1 MILMGR
7 PSLSVISVMLL
18 PAAAMERRRLSSSS
32 VQKRGLLFGMV
43 MSLRPQEKK
52 AARCL
57 ALVDAQGQFEG
68 ASWNALAFNEDGFR
82 QPSLQDAFGNVMI
95 LGIFARRRGSN
106 LRKQAGPGPLLN
118 DFAEAETSTSGCPWN
133 PESPGEFS
141 CGGDASWLSCR
152 PVAV

>member
-1 MILMGR
+1 
-7 PSLSVISVMLL
+7 
-18 PAAAMERRRLSSSS
+18 
-32 VQKRGLLFGMV
+32 
-43 MSLRPQEKK
+43 
-52 AARCL
+52 L

-82 QPSLQDAFGNVMI
+82 QPSLQDDFGNVMI

-106 LRKQAGPGPLLN
+106 LTKQAGAGPLLN